1 MFPFPIVQFKPQLT
15 QNPRLR
21 FYDIQSGDI
30 LINNTSIYTLE
41 IEAYRKHISLVSQ
54 EPTLFQGTIRDN
66 LLLGVDASS
75 VTDEDMYGAC
85 RAAEIHDF
93 VMSLPEGY
101 STDPGLRATALS
113 VGQTQRLTLARALLR
128 SPHLLLLDEATSSL
142 DSASEKLV
150 QAALERAAKGRTM
163 LVVAHRLATVQRA
176 DVIFVMGEG
185 GQVVEKGR
193 HGELVRKGGV
203 YAGMVSRVFL
213 SWRLEMVVG
222 KILGQRRTMLIA
234 RSVGVKR
241 LIVEDW

>member
-1 MFPFPIVQFKPQLT
+1 
-15 QNPRLR
+15 
-21 FYDIQSGDI
+21 
-30 LINNTSIYTLE
+30 
-41 IEAYRKHISLVSQ
+41 
-54 EPTLFQGTIRDN
+54 
-66 LLLGVDASS
+66 
-75 VTDEDMYGAC
+75 
-85 RAAEIHDF
+85 
-93 VMSLPEGY
+93 MSLPEGY

-142 DSASEKLV
+142 DSTSEKLV

-176 DVIFVMGEG
+176 DVIYVMGEG

-203 YAGMVSRVFL
+203 YAGMVSRTFL

-222 KILGQRRTMLIA
+222 KILGERRTMLIA
-234 RSVGVKR
+234 HSVGVKR
-241 LIVEDW
+241 SIVEDW